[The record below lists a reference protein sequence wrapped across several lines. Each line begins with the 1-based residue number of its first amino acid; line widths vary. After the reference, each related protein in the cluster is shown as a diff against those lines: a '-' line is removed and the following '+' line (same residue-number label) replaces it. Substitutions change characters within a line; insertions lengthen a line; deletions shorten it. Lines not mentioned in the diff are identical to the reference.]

1 MNKKTILLVIC
12 QIIVLLLLVHM
23 IILKGYL
30 TNATKLQALFVEA
43 KTYTYTAEIIKTE
56 IESRLPE
63 RIQNNIVEKAI
74 VTKALDYFITPKLVQ
89 NLSKKPV
96 ERVVKSLNKK
106 GNTEIV
112 NDKVVIDTSKYKDLI
127 NARLNGWGLSKD
139 LNTLAKDTVA
149 SIPAQISVV
158 DLEKNPNSGIGYLV
172 KARTYINQLGNLIVA
187 MSILLAIFVAGV
199 LYVNRKNLLIA
210 LRASGWVLGI
220 SGGLMVLLSYFGSPA
235 ISSTMAV
242 INPTTAEMLFKN
254 MVLAIGTNY
263 VHAPG
268 PLGAIFLIGGVV
280 ILIATSSR
288 IINKIKHT
296 TINKKASTKS

>member
-1 MNKKTILLVIC
+1 MSKKTILLVIC

-23 IILKGYL
+23 VILRGYL

-63 RIQNNIVEKAI
+63 KIQNNIVEKAI
-74 VTKALDYFITPKLVQ
+74 VTKVMDYFITPKLVQ

-112 NDKVVIDTSKYKDLI
+112 NDKVVIDTAKYKDLI
-127 NARLNGWGLSKD
+127 NAKLDGWGLSKD

-158 DLEKNPNSGIGYLV
+158 DLEKNPNSGIGYII
-172 KARTYINQLGNLIVA
+172 KARTYIHQLSNLIVA
-187 MSILLAIFVAGV
+187 MAILLAVFVVGV
-199 LYVNRKNLLIA
+199 VYVNRKNLLMA
-210 LRASGWVLGI
+210 LRASGWVLGV
-220 SGGLMVLLSYFGSPA
+220 SGGLMVLSSYFGSPA
-235 ISSTMAV
+235 LSSTMTV
-242 INPTTAEMLFKN
+242 INPTTVDMLFQN
-254 MVLAIGTNY
+254 MVLAIGTNF
-263 VHAPG
+263 VQAPG
-268 PLGAIFLIGGVV
+268 PLGAIFLIFGVV
-280 ILIATSSR
+280 ILVATSSR

-296 TINKKASTKS
+296 TNKKATTKG